1 MNKEIIIKDGIKA
14 ETVKTLLSDLKDK
27 FSELFKNSLKKIILF
42 GSYANG
48 TYNKDSD
55 IDIMV
60 LSTETELD
68 EYDDIIA
75 DIVVELIGKYSIYPS
90 IFLENDKQFY
100 KSIETET
107 LFKTIENEGIVV
119 YELNENINPLY
130 LKMMADQGVRHMTE
144 KENDEISVFLDNMTE
159 EDMKPAAE
167 LEL

>member
-1 MNKEIIIKDGIKA
+1 MEFIIKDDIKA
-14 ETVKTLLSDLKDK
+14 ETVRPLLSDLKDK

-42 GSYANG
+42 GSSAKG

-60 LSTETELD
+60 LSTETEFD
-68 EYDDIIA
+68 KYDDIIA

-90 IFLENDKQFY
+90 IFLENDKQYY
-100 KSIETET
+100 KNIENEAF
-107 LFKTIENEGIVV
+107 FKTIENEGSVL

-130 LKMMADQGVRHMTE
+130 LKMTADQDVRHMTE
-144 KENDEISVFLDNMTE
+144 IENDEITAILDNMTE
-159 EDMKPAAE
+159 DDMKPAAE